1 MLWWVAIICPIV
13 THSTVLI
20 PNSHVQDLTSCLAYD
35 NTNTRFSIVTMFMGA
50 LAPTSINY
58 DSDSW
63 NPLVVSIWPHT
74 AAKLFSQYWC
84 PLGPFTFAD
93 VARVNSSLQPL
104 QHMVKTDANP
114 SLFLFVYHYVV
125 IGLVTGCVIGNEF

>member
-1 MLWWVAIICPIV
+1 MNDFLVIV
-13 THSTVLI
+13 GKPSTDMV
-20 PNSHVQDLTSCLAYD
+20 SC
-35 NTNTRFSIVTMFMGA
+35 S
-50 LAPTSINY
+50 
-58 DSDSW
+58 
-63 NPLVVSIWPHT
+63 VVWPPPVDIWPHT

-125 IGLVTGCVIGNEF
+125 IGLATGCVIGNEF